1 MANQLRTSL
10 KVALIALRPPVYSSA
25 QNTTVA
31 PQPNSRPLPA
41 SRLPL
46 PATGKGSILGIV
58 ADSLRGSDLAGAD
71 IVVEAATAG
80 GSSSSISSTDSLG
93 KFEVDSLAPGT
104 YRVVVFHARLDTL
117 GVVLVTQPFRVGA
130 DSTSLVRL
138 AVPSALTLIRRSC
151 GNRAGPYGESAVTGH
166 VADPETLQPIPRA

>member
-1 MANQLRTSL
+1 MVKQLPTSL
-10 KVALIALRPPVYSSA
+10 IVGLIALATPVYSSA
-25 QNTTVA
+25 QNTTV
-31 PQPNSRPLPA
+31 PTQPNPRPLPA

-46 PATGKGSILGIV
+46 PATGKGSILGVV
-58 ADSLRGSDLAGAD
+58 ADSLKGSDLAGAD

-117 GVVLVTQPFRVGA
+117 GIVLVTQPFRVGA
-130 DSTSLVRL
+130 DSTSVVRL

-151 GNRAGPYGESAVTGH
+151 GNRAGPYGEAAVTGH
-166 VADPETLQPIPRA
+166 VTDPAPLH